1 MIILISNLPRLFP
14 EKYDPQEGRVLWIL
28 YSCVYAAYG
37 MPSHDLINIL
47 GRCFEQYH
55 HQESNDG
62 HSLSRLGLFFFAR
75 CDIEHQ
81 PKNRNILF
89 LKIIRKKF
97 SLKIALDSNGKIFIM
112 EMLECGTKMMLILLL
127 LRKHSRIAFLLLLL
141 VPDSYQESFNYR

>member
-1 MIILISNLPRLFP
+1 M
-14 EKYDPQEGRVLWIL
+14 WIL

-89 LKIIRKKF
+89 LKIIRKKVF
-97 SLKIALDSNGKIFIM
+97 LEDCLGFEWKNLHHGNAGMWNKDDVNIIAVKETF
-112 EMLECGTKMMLILLL
+112 
-127 LRKHSRIAFLLLLL
+127 
-141 VPDSYQESFNYR
+141 